1 MSRWI
6 DICHTEELA
15 PGQRRLVD
23 MGDDDEVLVLNIAGE
38 YYAINNACPHA
49 GAALERGTVMGSVLV
64 CPLHRWG
71 FCLSTGQSLQD
82 DNLYAQTY
90 GVVSADERL
99 YLVLD

>member
-6 DICHTEELA
+6 DICHAEELA

-23 MGDDDEVLVLNIAGE
+23 VGDDDEVLVLNIAGE

-49 GAALERGTVMGSVLV
+49 GAALERGTVVSSVLV

-71 FCLSTGQSLQD
+71 FCLSTGQSLND
-82 DNLYAQTY
+82 DNLYARTY
-90 GVVSADERL
+90 GVVSARERL